1 MVGVSFSY
9 SAYELVAG
17 SPFGD
22 DFCTVKTLGFAL
34 VRDFVHEFE
43 CVVTELRN
51 HLCFEVF
58 V

>member
-9 SAYELVAG
+9 SAYELDVG
-17 SPFGD
+17 SPCGD
-22 DFCTVKTLGFAL
+22 DFGTVNTLGFVL
-34 VRDFVHEFE
+34 VRHCVHEFE
-43 CVVTELRN
+43 CVVTELQN